1 MSRHQ
6 HVLTIA
12 ALLVLLASSSQA
24 QTAMFRGTVL
34 DSDRNPLSGVQVTVT
49 SEDLASF
56 RKSLTTDQKGQFRL
70 RFQTTHLQYTF
81 DFLFEKPGYA
91 SFTVP
96 RSPSATQQMD
106 EEFVMEVGETRV
118 VESHGDLASVVSGSS
133 SAAVEAFNAG
143 LSAQLERD
151 LATAR
156 ARFEDALAA
165 DPNLGPAHIAL
176 SQVLLDQGEYGPA
189 VEAAD
194 RALELAVSRADAL
207 RVKYQALRALG
218 RNEDA
223 EAIGAELEQ
232 VEGVVASAR
241 RVYNEGGQAFQAGDK
256 ETALAKFLEAAELDP
271 SIVEAHHAIATLQ
284 LGKGDYEAAATS
296 AEKAIALG
304 SEDINTLRILY
315 DAYDALGR
323 TEQLVEIAPRLAAV
337 DPDYG
342 GNKLLEQAAA
352 LWNNGQTEAAVK
364 LSRLALAIDSSLAKA
379 HYFIG
384 LDHLSRGENAEAKA
398 ALQKF
403 IDMAPDDPEAATA
416 REMITYIE

>member
-12 ALLVLLASSSQA
+12 ALFVLLASSSQA

-34 DSDRNPLSGVQVTVT
+34 DSDRNPLPGVQVTVT

-143 LSAQLERD
+143 LTAQLARD

-156 ARFEDALAA
+156 ARFEEALAA
-165 DPNLGPAHIAL
+165 DPNLGPAHVAL

-284 LGKGDYEAAATS
+284 LGKGDYAAAAAA

-342 GNKLLEQAAA
+342 GNKLLEQAAG

-403 IDMAPDDPEAATA
+403 VDMAPDDAEAGTA
-416 REMITYIE
+416 REMIAYIQ